1 MDFTNFNY
9 IFAMSNRI
17 YHDKGRVIS
26 AFRARVFSVFSAAA
40 LANIIKF
47 AIVNL
52 RIDDDTLD
60 YYYDV
65 SIDDLLGS
73 EMPDEEYEVMKEQ
86 GWTINENYLKILI

>member
-1 MDFTNFNY
+1 MTKEELLELFKDNKL
-9 IFAMSNRI
+9 SDSKRI
-17 YHDKGRVIS
+17 
-26 AFRARVFSVFSAAA
+26 SAAA

-47 AIVNL
+47 VIVNL

-86 GWTINENYLKILI
+86 GWTINKDFLKILI

>member
-1 MDFTNFNY
+1 MTKEELLELFKDNKL
-9 IFAMSNRI
+9 SDSKRI
-17 YHDKGRVIS
+17 
-26 AFRARVFSVFSAAA
+26 SAAA

-86 GWTINENYLKILI
+86 GWTINKDFLKILI

>member
-1 MDFTNFNY
+1 MTKEELLELFKDNKL
-9 IFAMSNRI
+9 SDSKRI
-17 YHDKGRVIS
+17 
-26 AFRARVFSVFSAAA
+26 SAAA

-47 AIVNL
+47 AAVNL
-52 RIDDDTLD
+52 RMDDDTLD

>member
-1 MDFTNFNY
+1 MTKEKLLELFKDNKL
-9 IFAMSNRI
+9 SDSKRI
-17 YHDKGRVIS
+17 
-26 AFRARVFSVFSAAA
+26 SAAA

-47 AIVNL
+47 TIVNL
-52 RIDDDTLD
+52 RMDDDTLD

-73 EMPDEEYEVMKEQ
+73 EMPDEEYNVMKEQ

>member
-1 MDFTNFNY
+1 MTKEELIELLKENKLSD
-9 IFAMSNRI
+9 SKRI
-17 YHDKGRVIS
+17 
-26 AFRARVFSVFSAAA
+26 SAAA

-47 AIVNL
+47 AAVNL
-52 RIDDDTLD
+52 RMDDETLD

-86 GWTINENYLKILI
+86 GWTINKDFLKILI